1 MASITD
7 FQAKGIV
14 AGLASAPDAKPLPR
28 YEIDDLMAKHP
39 DTFNLFLLALERLQ
53 DENEGKKKN
62 KWMSYF
68 EQTIYATMQ
77 EIAAGFTD
85 PKYRTAAQTFRL
97 PYWDYFRARERKDTG
112 LTGFRA
118 GKQTSFP
125 YGFGLPAV
133 LRSKKLMVYRPKTN
147 ETTPVEM
154 DNPLM
159 TFNFPK
165 TDGLTS
171 TEWNRWQRFSH
182 QHTVRHPVEPKREK
196 DDFDD
201 LDSVLNW
208 GREPGLTYMLNMMR
222 FPAYAKYENF
232 ARASVL
238 GMMKDPT
245 SGSLENLHDFYHGVI
260 GGEGHMSV
268 PELAAFDPVFWLHH
282 CNVDR
287 ILAVWQATHD
297 EYVSATGQLNA
308 STPLYPFRKPNPKGD
323 AGFWDSGSIRKTETL
338 GYTYPDLQ
346 GSTDRKTILESFYD
360 KYDWS
365 TQRQKGT
372 KGTGIPT
379 GMEPVDLESVPVFI
393 NNPSFSPAPSLAVKN
408 IQPMRMEME
417 QQVSGGNGG
426 HTERMSDPKHIPS
439 FPRGDDILKN
449 EPQGTRLELQ
459 WFIDSEV
466 LKDALNG
473 TFTIYFFVGP
483 VREIDTNP
491 TKWKLDPILAGVNH
505 VLTATEETCDN
516 CAQQSADGMKVSG
529 TSAITPILL
538 DYVEYN
544 LQAQDPEHVSGLKV
558 TVSATISVLHPHAKI
573 PEFKDHLFPD
583 VTSNHHSGNPA
594 GQ

>member
-1 MASITD
+1 MASIAD

-14 AGLASAPDAKPLPR
+14 AGLASVSDAKPLPR

-39 DTFNLFLLALERLQ
+39 DTFNVFLLALERLQ
-53 DENEGKKKN
+53 DDKERKKKN
-62 KWMSYF
+62 HLLTSQGIHGLPARPWDGVVDVNKVRVESDRSTRIGYCAHKDILFPTWHRPYLAMM

-77 EIAAGFTD
+77 EIAADFTD
-85 PKYRTAAQTFRL
+85 PKYRTAARTFRL
-97 PYWDYFRARERKDTG
+97 PYWDYFRPRERKDTG

-125 YGFGLPAV
+125 YDFGLPAV

-147 ETTPVEM
+147 ETKPVDM

-159 TFNFPK
+159 AFNFPK

-171 TEWNRWQRFSH
+171 TEWKRYPVFSQ
-182 QHTVRHPVEPKREK
+182 QHTVRHPTDNNREK

-201 LDSVLNW
+201 LDKSLNW
-208 GREPGLTYMLNMMR
+208 AREPGLTYMLNMMK
-222 FPAYAKYENF
+222 FPAYANYENF

-238 GMMKDPT
+238 NLVKNPT
-245 SGSLENLHDFYHGVI
+245 SGSLESFHDFYHGQI
-260 GGEGHMSV
+260 GGGGHMSV
-268 PELAAFDPVFWLHH
+268 PELAAFDPVFWFHH

-297 EYVSATGQLNA
+297 GYISTTGQLNA
-308 STPLYPFRKPNPKGD
+308 SSPLYPFRKPNPKGD
-323 AGFWDSGSIRKTETL
+323 ASFWNSDSIRKPETF

-346 GSTDRKTILESFYD
+346 ESTDRKSILEQFVA

-365 TQRQKGT
+365 TQRQVGS
-372 KGTGIPT
+372 KGTGIPSE
-379 GMEPVDLESVPVFI
+379 MEPVELE
-393 NNPSFSPAPSLAVKN
+393 
-408 IQPMRMEME
+408 
-417 QQVSGGNGG
+417 
-426 HTERMSDPKHIPS
+426 T
-439 FPRGDDILKN
+439 
-449 EPQGTRLELQ
+449 
-459 WFIDSEV
+459 FIDSEV
-466 LKDALNG
+466 LKDALDG

-491 TKWKLDPILAGVNH
+491 SKWKNDPILAGVNH
-505 VLTATEETCDN
+505 VLTANEEACDN

-544 LQAQDPEHVSGLKV
+544 RQARDPDQVSGLKV
-558 TVSATISVLHPHAKI
+558 RVSATISVLHPHARI
-573 PEFKDHLFPD
+573 TEFKEALFPD